1 MLLMMNSFRPTLV
14 QPQMYAYS
22 SVNNELY
29 PQGPNYMVSPSGVPI
44 IHVPNTVP
52 VTYTRYVGTP
62 MYLPIMNHQR
72 IANVRANRQLLET
85 KETNEPPVIRTCHSD
100 CNFLAQ
106 LEGSWQANG
115 PGGEI
120 LRIVVATEGDDEY
133 AIVRRFGAGED
144 RILYVEDTRFTLCS
158 LNDDVEA
165 VALKG
170 VGKMHS
176 LTWYKND
183 GKPTFWRRIYKPVTA
198 DGLNSVRE
206 APQFSRAS
214 LINEVP
220 RSEVPPHEGVRTRSA
235 FCEPNED
242 PVREFS
248 SSTKVNSSC
257 NSDDEDSPDNDLFYL
272 CQDFCKDPVIL
283 QKVLD

>member
-1 MLLMMNSFRPTLV
+1 MMNSFRPTLV

-29 PQGPNYMVSPSGVPI
+29 PQGPDYMVSPSGVPI
-44 IHVPNTVP
+44 IHVPNAVP
-52 VTYTRYVGTP
+52 VPYTCYLGTP

-72 IANVRANRQLLET
+72 FANFRANRQLLES
-85 KETNEPPVIRTCHSD
+85 NEPPLIPTCHSD

-120 LRIVVATEGDDEY
+120 LRIVVSTEGDEEY
-133 AIVRRFGAGED
+133 ATVRRFGAGED

-165 VALKG
+165 VALRG
-170 VGKMHS
+170 VGTMHL

-198 DGLNSVRE
+198 DGLTSVRE
-206 APQFSRAS
+206 APQFTRAS
-214 LINEVP
+214 LLNEVP

-242 PVREFS
+242 PAREFS
-248 SSTKVNSSC
+248 SSTTVNSSC
-257 NSDDEDSPDNDLFYL
+257 NSDDENSPDSDLFYL
-272 CQDFCKDPVIL
+272 LQDLCKDPIIL
-283 QKVLD
+283 QKFLH